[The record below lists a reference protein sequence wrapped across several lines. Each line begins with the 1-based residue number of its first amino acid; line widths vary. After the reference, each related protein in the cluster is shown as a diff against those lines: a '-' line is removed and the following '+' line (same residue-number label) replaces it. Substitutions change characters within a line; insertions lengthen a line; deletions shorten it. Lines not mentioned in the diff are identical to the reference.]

1 MSTTSVF
8 TPVCVSK
15 LLGTKHVQV
24 YHGGPFA
31 IPKVNGLQKSAD
43 MESICLAIVNT
54 MANLY
59 NVQSP
64 EDYAHYI
71 KNIAPGMLS
80 KVRGHVAEEQPILMV
95 VLASQLSQYEGAPRE
110 GTFRREDDLTRLDE
124 LCKQISTI
132 YSPGAKVTVVMD
144 GLIYN
149 GMLLGLKC

>member
-15 LLGTKHVQV
+15 LSGTKHVQV
-24 YHGGPFA
+24 YHGGPFV
-31 IPKVNGLQKSAD
+31 IPKANGLQKSAD

-54 MANLY
+54 MANFY

-64 EDYAHYI
+64 EDYAHYV

-95 VLASQLSQYEGAPRE
+95 VLASQLSQYEGGP
-110 GTFRREDDLTRLDE
+110 REDDLTRLDE

-132 YSPGAKVTVVMD
+132 YNPGAKVTVVMD